1 MWHLL
6 EAERYEPR
14 LVCVPFAL
22 AMVALLIVIAYTL
35 VMHGAPL
42 LRATLL
48 CYALTIL
55 PYSMGTT
62 LASAAVDAQTAR
74 DLYRLGI
81 AWVPLGSASAMVF
94 QLVLAGKARATR
106 PWIALALAGGLAWG
120 VVGSLTDI
128 AVSGV
133 QWLPIGMYFFVPGRG
148 LLFGFAFIVVVSAAG
163 WLTLLRAYRDETHP
177 QRRRQMSGVL
187 WSMGLS
193 WCGLVD
199 VLVAF
204 GVGWF
209 PFAWLFMVL
218 GVVFAVRALFFDDL
232 LRARA
237 VDTRAPLALVYGL
250 AALTVGWLVVRS
262 LRGASSW
269 QLGLAL
275 AASYAGVRLVIATG
289 VVLIQGERRREG
301 PLDRVLAQLATRLGT
316 ARSIAEIAT
325 HTGDAIE
332 VAAGV
337 RPTLLVPASA
347 DWSWR
352 RPDGAPV
359 DEAATPDPLLLGWM
373 LERGGVLTRDD
384 LETARLA
391 DLGPALERL
400 FDAHKALAIAPL
412 VRRDEVV
419 GLILVP
425 AAVGRDLRADELR
438 TIDRLRDRVAAAL
451 VHARMTAEA
460 QSRVAIE
467 REVELAAAVQAA
479 FVPAATLHR
488 TGALDVFGSW
498 EPTSRCGGDWW
509 AMYPLPDDRALV
521 VIGDV
526 TGHGVAAAMVTA
538 AAKGACDAAVK
549 LMGGDVDLVSLM
561 ARLDGAVRKVGA
573 GRLHLTCFAALVD
586 APRGQVSFANAG
598 HVVPYLCRVGA
609 TAELELHAL
618 VARGNPL
625 GAGASPVTRTS
636 SRGIAPGDVI
646 VWYTDGLVESVDPE
660 GKQFGDRRMQ
670 RLLKRLDHAHL
681 DPESVHDAI
690 AGAAAAHRAG
700 RPIPDDLTLVVARVR
715 GEARA

>member
-14 LVCVPFAL
+14 LVCLPFAL
-22 AMVALLIVIAYTL
+22 AMVALLVVIAYTL

-48 CYALTIL
+48 CYALAIL
-55 PYSMGTT
+55 PYTASVT
-62 LASAAVDAQTAR
+62 LASAAIDPATAR
-74 DLYRLGI
+74 DLYQLGV
-81 AWVPLGSASAMVF
+81 AWVPLASASAMVF
-94 QLVLAGKARATR
+94 QLVLAGKARSAR
-106 PWIALALAGGLAWG
+106 LWIGLGLAGGVAWA
-120 VVGSLTDI
+120 VVGSLTDV
-128 AVSGV
+128 AVGGV
-133 QWLPIGMYFFVPGRG
+133 RWLPIGMYFFVANPLIAIG
-148 LLFGFAFIVVVSAAG
+148 LAFIVATSAAG
-163 WLTLLRAYRDETHP
+163 WLTLLATYRHERNP

-199 VLVAF
+199 VLLAL

-209 PFAWLFMVL
+209 PLAWLFLVL

-232 LRARA
+232 LRARE

-250 AALTVGWLVVRS
+250 GALIVGWVVVDA
-262 LRGASSW
+262 LGGASGW
-269 QLGLAL
+269 VVGLAL
-275 AASYAGVRLVIATG
+275 ATAYGSVRLVVATS
-289 VVLIQGERRREG
+289 VVLVQGERRREG
-301 PLDRVLAQLATRLGT
+301 PLDRVLAQLASRLGT
-316 ARSIAEIAT
+316 ARSVAEIAT

-337 RPTLLVPASA
+337 RPSLLVPATA

-359 DEAATPDPLLLGWM
+359 AETATPDPLLLGWM

-400 FDAHKALAIAPL
+400 FEAHKALAIALL

-419 GLILVP
+419 GLLLVP

-488 TGALDVFGSW
+488 TGAVDVFGSW

-526 TGHGVAAAMVTA
+526 TGHG
-538 AAKGACDAAVK
+538 GR
-549 LMGGDVDLVSLM
+549 GGD
-561 ARLDGAVRKVGA
+561 
-573 GRLHLTCFAALVD
+573 
-586 APRGQVSFANAG
+586 
-598 HVVPYLCRVGA
+598 
-609 TAELELHAL
+609 
-618 VARGNPL
+618 
-625 GAGASPVTRTS
+625 
-636 SRGIAPGDVI
+636 
-646 VWYTDGLVESVDPE
+646 
-660 GKQFGDRRMQ
+660 GDRR
-670 RLLKRLDHAHL
+670 R
-681 DPESVHDAI
+681 E
-690 AGAAAAHRAG
+690 G
-700 RPIPDDLTLVVARVR
+700 RVVRRARVMPR
-715 GEARA
+715 SGSWAARSIWCR